1 MKSLKDRILSAKTKS
16 ELNSLCEEFANFTSV
31 STNTKTKV
39 RKAVKR
45 RIDELDGAVQTKKA
59 KKTKKTKGE

>member
-1 MKSLKDRILSAKTKS
+1 MKSLRDRILNAKTKS
-16 ELNSLCEEFANFTSV
+16 EIDSLCVEFTKFTSV

-39 RKAVKR
+39 RKAVKQ

-59 KKTKKTKGE
+59 KKTKKTKK